1 LDFHG
6 FNAARFLMA
15 LGNAVAHGDAR
26 NIRPVNRGNILVG
39 HEFRCSE
46 RERGRVTWRGRI
58 ILERRDMRRIGIALA
73 DRFCDAV
80 AGRDD
85 DNHGAYFRDD
95 ARTIAEEAA

>member
-1 LDFHG
+1 
-6 FNAARFLMA
+6 
-15 LGNAVAHGDAR
+15 
-26 NIRPVNRGNILVG
+26 
-39 HEFRCSE
+39 
-46 RERGRVTWRGRI
+46 
-58 ILERRDMRRIGIALA
+58 MRRIGIALA